1 MYYDWTYIFI
11 VIGVVLSMIASA
23 KVKSSFSKYSKV
35 YSKSGMTAKEV
46 AERILREAGAGYV
59 KVEPIS
65 GSLTDHYDPRAKVL
79 RLSESVYSST
89 SVAAIGVAAH
99 ECGHA
104 VQDLEEYA
112 PMRLRSAIVPVVN
125 IGSKL
130 SMPIFVAGLIFSLYS
145 SLVPIGIFL
154 FSFAVLFHFITLPV
168 EFDASRRAIRILKD
182 SQILDSQEATM
193 AGTVLRS
200 AAYTY
205 LASAAAAALQLL
217 RLIVIA
223 NNGRRRN

>member
-1 MYYDWTYIFI
+1 MHYDWTYIFI
-11 VIGVVLSMIASA
+11 LIGVVLSMIASA
-23 KVKSSFSKYSKV
+23 KVKSSFSKYSQV

-182 SQILDSQEATM
+182 SQILDSQEASM

>member
-1 MYYDWTYIFI
+1 MHYDWTYIFI
-11 VIGVVLSMIASA
+11 LIGVVLSMIASA
-23 KVKSSFSKYSKV
+23 KVKSSFFKYSQV

-182 SQILDSQEATM
+182 SQILDSQEASM

>member
-11 VIGVVLSMIASA
+11 LIGLVLSMIASA
-23 KVKSSFSKYSKV
+23 KVKSSFSKYSQV

-182 SQILDSQEATM
+182 SQILDSQEASM

>member
-130 SMPIFVAGLIFSLYS
+130 SMPIFVAGLIFSLYG